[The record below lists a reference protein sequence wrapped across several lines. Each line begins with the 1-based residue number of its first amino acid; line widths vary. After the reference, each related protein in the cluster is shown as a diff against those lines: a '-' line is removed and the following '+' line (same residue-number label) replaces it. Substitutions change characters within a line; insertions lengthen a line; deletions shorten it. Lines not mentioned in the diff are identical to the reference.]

1 MIIQPFFP
9 AYGTCQQKAA
19 AAASANATINKDN
32 RQVRVVNT
40 GTNIAYVQ
48 TYSSVD
54 QAVTTASVIDLPV
67 PGGMA
72 VTFSK
77 DIKHDT
83 IAYISALG
91 TTLEIMTGDGF

>member
-9 AYGTCQQKAA
+9 AYGTGQQKAA
-19 AAASANATINKDN
+19 AAASANAAINKDN

-48 TYSSVD
+48 TFSSVD
-54 QAVTTASVIDLPV
+54 QAGTLASVVDLAV
-67 PGGMA
+67 PGGLA

-77 DIKHDT
+77 DTKHDT
-83 IAYISALG
+83 LAYISALG
-91 TTLEIMTGDGF
+91 TNLEIMTGDGF